1 MRPPATRDRRS
12 VCRLIRQT
20 PQRSRGTW
28 NLSNPQPHWRPTM
41 ASSPIINV
49 PKSSTEI
56 AGILSAVTSVAVE
69 IEKLLAASG
78 VGGFNAPQA
87 EQITVL
93 FATLAQA
100 AIKAAHDALGQEITP
115 ESVLKLMPITTP
127 LIAPSAN

>member
-1 MRPPATRDRRS
+1 
-12 VCRLIRQT
+12 
-20 PQRSRGTW
+20 
-28 NLSNPQPHWRPTM
+28 M

-69 IEKLLAASG
+69 IEKLLGASG

-87 EQITVL
+87 EHITVL
-93 FATLAQA
+93 FATLAQV

-127 LIAPSAN
+127 LVAPSAN

>member
-1 MRPPATRDRRS
+1 
-12 VCRLIRQT
+12 
-20 PQRSRGTW
+20 
-28 NLSNPQPHWRPTM
+28 M

-69 IEKLLAASG
+69 IERLLGASG
-78 VGGFNAPQA
+78 VGGFDAPQT
-87 EQITVL
+87 EQITLL
-93 FATLAQA
+93 FAKLAQV

-127 LIAPSAN
+127 LVAPSAN